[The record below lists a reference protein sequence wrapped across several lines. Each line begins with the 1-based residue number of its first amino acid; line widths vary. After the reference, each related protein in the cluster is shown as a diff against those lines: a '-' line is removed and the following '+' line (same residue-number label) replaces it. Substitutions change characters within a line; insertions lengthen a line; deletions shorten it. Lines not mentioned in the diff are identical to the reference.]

1 MNDHVRSFALSVLG
15 VGLALAAL
23 AAAAPQAYQ
32 DWRWAN
38 EGNRSEFAD
47 FEQFLAAHNW
57 IAGKLRENPSLANRQ
72 DFLNDNRELKVFL
85 NAHPFVQSALRKD
98 PAGFMRREQGFEQW
112 ERQRAAA
119 SDNPER
125 SAVAE
130 FDQFLSNHPWIA
142 KQLKEGPARANDKD
156 FSSDNREL
164 AQFLNAHPFVQSA
177 LRRDPDGFMRRVRN
191 FENYGM
197 FEDDSAMQS
206 DLADLD
212 QFMANHPWI
221 ARKLREKPSL
231 ANDGDFLNGDPE
243 LRDFLNAHPALREAF
258 REHPRAVM
266 NRERAF

>member
-1 MNDHVRSFALSVLG
+1 MKRLATSCLFLLLGFASFSNAQTFRGGISGRIADSSGAVLPGVTVTATNNATGVFVETFQTQLGRTAAGPDVRASVL
-15 VGLALAAL
+15 
-23 AAAAPQAYQ
+23 
-32 DWRWAN
+32 R
-38 EGNRSEFAD
+38 
-47 FEQFLAAHNW
+47 
-57 IAGKLRENPSLANRQ
+57 
-72 DFLNDNRELKVFL
+72 
-85 NAHPFVQSALRKD
+85 
-98 PAGFMRREQGFEQW
+98 
-112 ERQRAAA
+112 RAAA

>member
-1 MNDHVRSFALSVLG
+1 
-15 VGLALAAL
+15 
-23 AAAAPQAYQ
+23 
-32 DWRWAN
+32 
-38 EGNRSEFAD
+38 
-47 FEQFLAAHNW
+47 
-57 IAGKLRENPSLANRQ
+57 
-72 DFLNDNRELKVFL
+72 
-85 NAHPFVQSALRKD
+85 
-98 PAGFMRREQGFEQW
+98 
-112 ERQRAAA
+112 
-119 SDNPER
+119 
-125 SAVAE
+125 
-130 FDQFLSNHPWIA
+130 
-142 KQLKEGPARANDKD
+142 
-156 FSSDNREL
+156 
-164 AQFLNAHPFVQSA
+164 
-177 LRRDPDGFMRRVRN
+177 MRRVRN